1 MSRRVIEHIVEQHA
15 EDAAFLWLQRDRAV
29 DAPDQYL
36 KNLSRLDDRLE
47 AHIDGLRVSDEWGW
61 QVAERAFDQYQE
73 PGETFVAAVLAF
85 ESLSENRI
93 GYVLNLAEASPD
105 LFRATVSAL
114 GWVEPYRIQ
123 EWIRS
128 LLGDPRPIR
137 RLLGLAACSVR
148 RIDPAMRLSEL
159 LNDTP
164 AVRARALRLAGEVGR
179 VDLLSDIKAAL
190 NDPHETCRFW
200 AAWSCVL
207 LGDRH
212 EALEILRRHASVDG
226 IGWKGVQLLLRA
238 AEHQSAVQWLLSLCG
253 DRSKERL
260 IAAGSGILGDPIF
273 VPWLTTRMR
282 DPKLARLAGESFET
296 ITGMSIEREGMHIK
310 SPADVD
316 FENASPADYFA
327 REEALVWPDVRKIR
341 EWWRR
346 NQTDFSQGR
355 RYLQGKPLAA
365 ASLAEIFANGTLR
378 QRRCAAL
385 DLALSAPD
393 APLANSSARSL
404 KRLAPAGSDSTVVL

>member
-15 EDAAFLWLQRDRAV
+15 EDAAFLWLQRDRAA

-61 QVAERAFDQYQE
+61 QVAERAFDQYKE

-123 EWIRS
+123 EWVRS

-179 VDLLSDIKAAL
+179 VD
-190 NDPHETCRFW
+190 
-200 AAWSCVL
+200 
-207 LGDRH
+207 
-212 EALEILRRHASVDG
+212 
-226 IGWKGVQLLLRA
+226 
-238 AEHQSAVQWLLSLCG
+238 
-253 DRSKERL
+253 
-260 IAAGSGILGDPIF
+260 
-273 VPWLTTRMR
+273 
-282 DPKLARLAGESFET
+282 
-296 ITGMSIEREGMHIK
+296 
-310 SPADVD
+310 
-316 FENASPADYFA
+316 
-327 REEALVWPDVRKIR
+327 
-341 EWWRR
+341 
-346 NQTDFSQGR
+346 
-355 RYLQGKPLAA
+355 
-365 ASLAEIFANGTLR
+365 
-378 QRRCAAL
+378 
-385 DLALSAPD
+385 
-393 APLANSSARSL
+393 
-404 KRLAPAGSDSTVVL
+404 

>member
-15 EDAAFLWLQRDRAV
+15 EDAAFLWLQRDSAV
-29 DAPDQYL
+29 DAPDQFL

-47 AHIDGLRVSDEWGW
+47 AHIDGLRVAGEWGW
-61 QVAERAFDQYQE
+61 QVAGRAFDRYQE

-93 GYVLNLAEASPD
+93 GYVLNLAEASPE
-105 LFRATVSAL
+105 LFRAMVSAL
-114 GWVEPYRIQ
+114 GWIEPHRVQ
-123 EWIRS
+123 EWVRS
-128 LLGDPRPIR
+128 LLEDPRPTR

-148 RIDPAMRLSEL
+148 RIDPATRLLESL
-159 LNDTP
+159 HDAP

-179 VDLLSDIKAAL
+179 VDLLSDVRAAL
-190 NDPHETCRFW
+190 NDPNEACRSW

-212 EALEILRRHASVDG
+212 EALEILRMHASVDG
-226 IGWKGVQLLLRA
+226 VGWKGVQLLLRA
-238 AEHQSAVQWLLSLCG
+238 ADHQSSVHWLLGLRG

-260 IAAGSGILGDPIF
+260 IAAGAGILGDPIF

-296 ITGMSIEREGMHIK
+296 ITGMSIEREAMHIK
-310 SPADVD
+310 PPNDVD
-316 FENASPADYFA
+316 FENGSPADYFA
-327 REEALVWPDVRKIR
+327 YDEDLVWPDVHKVR

-346 NQTDFSQGR
+346 HQTDFSQGK
-355 RYLQGKPLAA
+355 RYMQGKPLTA

-385 DLALSAPD
+385 DLALSAPV

-404 KRLAPAGSDSTVVL
+404 KQLAPDR

>member
-36 KNLSRLDDRLE
+36 KNLGRLDDRLE
-47 AHIDGLRVSDEWGW
+47 AHIDGLRIAGEWGW

-73 PGETFVAAVLAF
+73 PGEAFVAAVLAF
-85 ESLSENRI
+85 ESLSENRV
-93 GYVLNLAEASPD
+93 GYVLNVTEALPE

-114 GWVEPYRIQ
+114 GWVELYRVQ
-123 EWIRS
+123 EWVRS
-128 LLGDPRPIR
+128 LLDDARPTR

-148 RIDPAMRLSEL
+148 RIDPARRLLEL

-179 VDLLSDIKAAL
+179 VDLLRHVKAAL
-190 NDPHETCRFW
+190 NDSDQTCRFW

-212 EALEILRRHASVDG
+212 EALEILRMHASVDG

-238 AEHQSAVQWLLSLCG
+238 ENHQSAVQWLLDVRG

-260 IAAGSGILGDPIF
+260 IAAGAGILGDPIF
-273 VPWLTTRMR
+273 VAWLTTRMR

-296 ITGMSIEREGMHIK
+296 ITGMSLDREAMHVK
-310 SPADVD
+310 PLADMGSEDEPAGPSPRDED
-316 FENASPADYFA
+316 LF
-327 REEALVWPDVRKIR
+327 WPDVRKIR
-341 EWWRR
+341 EWWRY
-346 NQTDFSQGR
+346 NQADFSQGR
-355 RYLQGKPLAA
+355 RYLQGQPLTA

-378 QRRCAAL
+378 QRRGAAL

-393 APLANSSARSL
+393 VPLANNSARS
-404 KRLAPAGSDSTVVL
+404 